1 MSSSSNKPIMK
12 FKHIVLTSIGLASM
26 LLLNACGDS
35 RNDTGTQYAPQMYDP
50 VGPEPYKQTE
60 ENRNQ
65 FTASGMNMRDPARGT
80 VSRRNYHTTFGQ
92 GDSTVTDLMVYN
104 IPKDSIAIAE
114 RTLTNPIPNTEAVL
128 EEGKLLYSRYCIHC
142 HGEGGKGDGLVGKE
156 YKGVPSY
163 SADAYKT
170 MNDGH
175 IFHVITHGKGRMW
188 PHGSQMTPEERWK
201 IVTYVHKL
209 QQG

>member
-1 MSSSSNKPIMK
+1 MIT
-12 FKHIVLTSIGLASM
+12 KHTGVTAFAVVGLLFAGT
-26 LLLNACGDS
+26 ACEDS
-35 RNDTGTQYAPQMYDP
+35 HNDTGREYAPQMYDA
-50 VGPEPYKQTE
+50 VGYEPYKQLRPNTV
-60 ENRNQ
+60 NPY
-65 FTASGMNMRDPARGT
+65 GLNMRDPARGT
-80 VSRRNYHTTFGQ
+80 VSRPNYNTTFGT
-92 GDSTVTDLMVYN
+92 GDSATTDLMIYN
-104 IPKDSIAIAE
+104 IPKDSVGLAE
-114 RTLTNPIPNTEAVL
+114 RVLFNPVPETAKTL
-128 EEGKLLYSRYCIHC
+128 EEGKVLYGRYCIHC

-175 IFHVITHGKGRMW
+175 IYHVITHGKGRMW

-201 IVTYVHKL
+201 IVQYVHKL

>member
-1 MSSSSNKPIMK
+1 MK
-12 FKHIVLTSIGLASM
+12 LKHIVLSSVGLASA
-26 LLLNACGDS
+26 LLLAACGDS
-35 RNDTGTQYAPQMYDP
+35 HNDTGTQFAPQMYDP
-50 VGPEPYKQTE
+50 VGPEAYKQIE
-60 ENRNQ
+60 ANRINPYGL
-65 FTASGMNMRDPARGT
+65 SMRDPARGT
-80 VSRRNYHTTFGQ
+80 VSRRNYHTTFGS

-114 RTLTNPIPNTEAVL
+114 RTLTNPIPQTEAAL
-128 EEGKLLYSRYCIHC
+128 EEGKVLYGRYCIHC
-142 HGEGGKGDGLVGKE
+142 HGEGGKGDGLVGVE

-163 SADAYKT
+163 SAGAYKE

-201 IVTYVHKL
+201 IVMHVHKL

>member
-1 MSSSSNKPIMK
+1 MIT
-12 FKHIVLTSIGLASM
+12 KHTGVAILAIVGL
-26 LLLNACGDS
+26 LFVGTACEDDH
-35 RNDTGTQYAPQMYDP
+35 NDTGSEYAPQMYDA
-50 VGPEPYKQTE
+50 VGYEPYRQIRPNTV
-60 ENRNQ
+60 NPY
-65 FTASGMNMRDPARGT
+65 GLNMRDPARGT
-80 VSRRNYHTTFGQ
+80 VSRPNYHTTFGT
-92 GDSTVTDLMVYN
+92 GDSATTDLMIYN
-104 IPKDSIAIAE
+104 IPKDSVGLAE
-114 RTLTNPIPNTEAVL
+114 RVLIDPIPETAKTL
-128 EEGKLLYSRYCIHC
+128 EEGKVLYGRYCIHC

-201 IVTYVHKL
+201 IVQYVHKL

>member
-1 MSSSSNKPIMK
+1 MRLQKLTIASLTLCTVAILGMSCAKN
-12 FKHIVLTSIGLASM
+12 H
-26 LLLNACGDS
+26 D
-35 RNDTGTQYAPQMYDP
+35 DTGLEYAPQMYEP
-50 VGPEPYKQTE
+50 VGYEPYEQIEAHKINPQ
-60 ENRNQ
+60 
-65 FTASGMNMRDPARGT
+65 GLNMRMPAQGT
-80 VSRRNYHTTFGQ
+80 VARPNYHTRFGQ
-92 GDSTVTDLMVYN
+92 GDSASADLMIYN

-114 RTLTNPIPNTEAVL
+114 RTLVNPIPETEKTL
-128 EEGKLLYSRYCIHC
+128 EEGKLLYGRYCIHC
-142 HGEGGKGDGLVGKE
+142 HGEGGKGDGLVGKQ

-175 IFHVITHGKGRMW
+175 IYHVITHGKGRMW

-201 IVTYVHKL
+201 IVQYVHKL

>member
-1 MSSSSNKPIMK
+1 MSKIT
-12 FKHIVLTSIGLASM
+12 KHRSVATIAMVGLIIAGS
-26 LLLNACGDS
+26 ACKRGHD
-35 RNDTGTQYAPQMYDP
+35 DTNVEFAPQMYDA
-50 VGPEPYKQTE
+50 VGYEPYRQIRPNTINPE
-60 ENRNQ
+60 
-65 FTASGMNMRDPARGT
+65 GLNMRLPARGT
-80 VSRRNYHTTFGQ
+80 VARPNYHTQFGT
-92 GDSTVTDLMVYN
+92 GDSATTDLMIYN
-104 IPKDSIAIAE
+104 IPKDSIGLAE
-114 RTLTNPIPNTEAVL
+114 RVLTNPILETEKTL
-128 EEGKLLYSRYCIHC
+128 EEGKVLYGRYCIHC

-201 IVTYVHKL
+201 IVQYVHKL

>member
-1 MSSSSNKPIMK
+1 MNMISTYKGIALLAVVG
-12 FKHIVLTSIGLASM
+12 VLLVGS
-26 LLLNACGDS
+26 ACEDDH
-35 RNDTGTQYAPQMYDP
+35 NDTGREYAPQMYDP
-50 VGPEPYKQTE
+50 VSYEPYKQIRPNTV
-60 ENRNQ
+60 NPY
-65 FTASGMNMRDPARGT
+65 GLNMRDPAQGT
-80 VSRRNYHTTFGQ
+80 VSRPNYHTTFGK
-92 GDSTVTDLMVYN
+92 GDSVTTDLMIYN
-104 IPKDSIAIAE
+104 IPKDSIGLAE
-114 RTLTNPIPNTEAVL
+114 RVLINPIPETAKTL
-128 EEGKLLYSRYCIHC
+128 EEGKVLYGRYCIHC

-175 IFHVITHGKGRMW
+175 VFHVITHGKGRMW

-201 IVTYVHKL
+201 IVQFVHKL